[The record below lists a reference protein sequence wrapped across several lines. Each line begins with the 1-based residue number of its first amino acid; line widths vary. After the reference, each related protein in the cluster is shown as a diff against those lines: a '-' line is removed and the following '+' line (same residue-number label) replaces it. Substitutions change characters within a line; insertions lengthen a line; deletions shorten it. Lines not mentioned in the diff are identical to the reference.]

1 MDKPT
6 PPDFATLFAAHA
18 AAWTATGRTRA
29 ELARALGAAHQSI
42 VNQYER
48 GLNRPDVSRLARMC
62 AVFGLSVEDA
72 RKLYT
77 AVGIDLTP
85 VLPEN

>member
-1 MDKPT
+1 MDKQT
-6 PPDFATLFAAHA
+6 PPDFAGLFAAHV

-29 ELARALGAAHQSI
+29 DLSRALGAAHQSI

-48 GLNRPDVSRLARMC
+48 GLTRPDMARLARMC

-72 RKLYT
+72 RQLYT
-77 AVGIDLTP
+77 AAGIDLAP
-85 VLPEN
+85 VLQES